1 MDMKEIQR
9 RMLEIANDPDYRNI
23 CECGRTCEP
32 DKALCP
38 ECEEISW
45 AAFSLQ
51 MVDLIPELREF
62 GLAGS
67 EALEEHIR
75 EIKKKH
81 RFRGVLPGKE

>member
-1 MDMKEIQR
+1 MAEDIQQR
-9 RMLEIANDPDYRNI
+9 LQEIANDPDYRNT
-23 CECGRTCEP
+23 CACGRKCEP

-51 MVDLIPELREF
+51 MVDLIPELRQF
-62 GLAGS
+62 GLSGS
-67 EALEEHIR
+67 EALEKRVR

-81 RFRGVLPGKE
+81 RFRGIAPGKE